1 MNALTFLISTLFDLY
16 LMVVILRIWL
26 QLARADF
33 YNPFSQFIVKATHPL
48 IAPMRRILPSMGRF
62 DTASFVLALI
72 VVMVKVLLISL
83 IAGGG
88 IDVVLFLIFALVSV
102 VKKAGVLLFWM
113 LIIRAI
119 LSWFNQGYN
128 PIVMVMDQLTEPL
141 LAPVR
146 RIIPPIGGLDLSV
159 MLLIIGMNFI
169 NMLLA
174 QYIPYWLSFNECSR
188 PAAR

>member
-1 MNALTFLISTLFDLY
+1 MNALTFLINTFFDLY

-48 IAPMRRILPSMGRF
+48 IAPMRRVLPSLGRF
-62 DTASFVLALI
+62 DTASFVLALL
-72 VVMVKVLLISL
+72 VVIAKLLLISL

-88 IDVVLFLIFALVSV
+88 FDILLFLVFALVSV

-128 PIVMVMDQLTEPL
+128 PIVMIMDQLTEPV

-159 MLLIIGMNFI
+159 MVVIIGMNFI

-174 QYIPYWLSFNECSR
+174 QYVPYW
-188 PAAR
+188 AII

>member
-1 MNALTFLISTLFDLY
+1 MNAFTFLITTLFDLY

-48 IAPMRRILPSMGRF
+48 IAPMRRILPSLGRF
-62 DTASFVLALI
+62 DTASFVLALL

-88 IDVVLFLIFALVSV
+88 IDILLFLMFAVVSV
-102 VKKAGVLLFWM
+102 IKKAGVLLFWM
-113 LIIRAI
+113 LLIRAI

-128 PIVMVMDQLTEPL
+128 PIVMVMGQLTEPV
-141 LAPVR
+141 LAPIR

-159 MLLIIGMNFI
+159 MLVIIGMNFL

-174 QYIPYWLSFNECSR
+174 QYIPYW
-188 PAAR
+188 AVI

>member
-33 YNPFSQFIVKATHPL
+33 YNPFSQFIVKATHPF

-159 MLLIIGMNFI
+159 MLVIIGMNFI

-174 QYIPYWLSFNECSR
+174 QYIPYW
-188 PAAR
+188 AVI

>member
-1 MNALTFLISTLFDLY
+1 MNALTFLINTFFDLY

-48 IAPMRRILPSMGRF
+48 IAPMRRVLPSMGRF
-62 DTASFVLALI
+62 DTASFVLALL
-72 VVMVKVLLISL
+72 VVIAKLLLISL

-88 IDVVLFLIFALVSV
+88 FDILLFLVFALVSV

-128 PIVMVMDQLTEPL
+128 PIVMIMGQLTEPV
-141 LAPVR
+141 LAPFR

-159 MLLIIGMNFI
+159 MVVIIGMNFI
-169 NMLLA
+169 NMLFA
-174 QYIPYWLSFNECSR
+174 QYVPYW
-188 PAAR
+188 AII

>member
-1 MNALTFLISTLFDLY
+1 
-16 LMVVILRIWL
+16 
-26 QLARADF
+26 
-33 YNPFSQFIVKATHPL
+33 
-48 IAPMRRILPSMGRF
+48 
-62 DTASFVLALI
+62 
-72 VVMVKVLLISL
+72 SL

-88 IDVVLFLIFALVSV
+88 LNILLFLVFAVVSV
-102 VKKAGVLLFWM
+102 VKQAGVLLFWM

-128 PIVMVMDQLTEPL
+128 PIVMIMDQLTEPF

-159 MLLIIGMNFI
+159 MLVIIAMNFI

-174 QYIPYWLSFNECSR
+174 QYIPYWASI
-188 PAAR
+188 

>member
-1 MNALTFLISTLFDLY
+1 MNAFTFLITTLFDLY

-48 IAPMRRILPSMGRF
+48 IAPMRRILPSLGRF
-62 DTASFVLALI
+62 DTASFVLALL
-72 VVMVKVLLISL
+72 VVMVKVILISL

-88 IDVVLFLIFALVSV
+88 IDIMLFLMFAVVSV

-113 LIIRAI
+113 LLIRAI

-128 PIVMVMDQLTEPL
+128 PIVMIMGQLTEPV
-141 LAPVR
+141 LAPIR

-159 MLLIIGMNFI
+159 MLVIIGMNFL

-174 QYIPYWLSFNECSR
+174 QYVPYW
-188 PAAR
+188 AVI

>member
-1 MNALTFLISTLFDLY
+1 MNAFTFLITTLFDLY

-33 YNPFSQFIVKATHPL
+33 YNPFSQFVVKATHPL
-48 IAPMRRILPSMGRF
+48 IAPMRRVLPSIGRF
-62 DTASFVLALI
+62 DSASFVLAIL
-72 VVMVKVLLISL
+72 VVMVKLLLISL

-88 IDVVLFLIFALVSV
+88 LNILLFLVFAVVSV
-102 VKKAGVLLFWM
+102 VKQAGVLLFWM

-128 PIVMVMDQLTEPL
+128 PIVMIMDQLTEPF

-159 MLLIIGMNFI
+159 MLVIIAMNFI

-174 QYIPYWLSFNECSR
+174 QYIPYWTII
-188 PAAR
+188 

>member
-1 MNALTFLISTLFDLY
+1 MNALTFLINTFFDLY

-48 IAPMRRILPSMGRF
+48 IAPMRRVLPSMGRF
-62 DTASFVLALI
+62 DTASFVLALL
-72 VVMVKVLLISL
+72 VVIAKLLLISL

-88 IDVVLFLIFALVSV
+88 FDILLFLVFAIVSV

-128 PIVMVMDQLTEPL
+128 PIVMIMGQLTEPV
-141 LAPVR
+141 LAPFR

-159 MLLIIGMNFI
+159 MVVIIGMNFL

-174 QYIPYWLSFNECSR
+174 QYVPYW
-188 PAAR
+188 AII

>member
-1 MNALTFLISTLFDLY
+1 MNALTFLITTLFDLY

-26 QLARADF
+26 QMARADF
-33 YNPFSQFIVKATHPL
+33 YNPFSQFIVKATQPI
-48 IAPMRRILPSMGRF
+48 IAPMRRILPSLGRF
-62 DTASFVLALI
+62 DTASFVLALL
-72 VVMVKVLLISL
+72 VVIVKVLLISL

-88 IDVVLFLIFALVSV
+88 IDILLFLMFAVVSV
-102 VKKAGVLLFWM
+102 IKKAGVLLFWM

-128 PIVMVMDQLTEPL
+128 PIVMVMGQLTEPV
-141 LAPVR
+141 LAPIR

-159 MLLIIGMNFI
+159 MLVIIGMNFL

-174 QYIPYWLSFNECSR
+174 QYIPYW
-188 PAAR
+188 AVI